1 MYVIT
6 GMNVSMWICMYVCM
20 YDTANSVSGEVIKVE
35 QMFINL
41 GKSAFEMHRL
51 K

>member
-6 GMNVSMWICMYVCM
+6 GMNVSMYVCMYVCM
-20 YDTANSVSGEVIKVE
+20 CEAANSLLGEVVRVE
-35 QMFINL
+35 QVFINL
-41 GKSAFEMHRL
+41 GKSASEMHRL